1 MTKRKP
7 NTMRSTYSAIALFG
21 AIALVTVTGCNPLN
35 KMNKKHGI
43 VKYTLSPD
51 PLEMHGDSVAIDV
64 SGRYPEKY
72 FHKKAVANVK
82 PVMVDASGNV
92 VKEFETIRLIGEV
105 AEGEG
110 TRINKAGGSFSVSNK
125 VPYESSMENVTLEVR
140 VTAGFKTKTLE
151 FDAVPIGKGTV
162 TTPLWVQSD
171 DMPILGADKFTKVSP
186 RSISAEINYDIQ
198 SSYVKPSELTQDDIK
213 AVEAFMDK
221 GITYEYTWKSV
232 DVTSYASP
240 DGETA
245 LNENL
250 AGDRASS
257 TANAIMRIFSRK
269 KIEAGR
275 KDEMYK
281 KMPKGEDWMGF
292 KSKMEASD
300 IADKDMI
307 LRILGMYSDDK
318 KREEEIKNLAATYTV
333 IAEQIL
339 PPLRRSVIKI
349 NAEEEAKT
357 DDELKALV
365 KENPSE
371 LTAEEILYTATL
383 YNNLNDKLEV
393 YKACAQVHAT
403 DWRGHNNVGYVYVMQ
418 NKVAEAKAQF
428 ESADKASANEKIVM
442 NNMGVVSRLMGDEDM
457 AADYYEKAKG
467 AGKEVNY
474 NIGILNIMD
483 GAYEDAVS
491 NMGGYNT
498 FNSAL
503 AKVLNGS
510 NDEALNTVEASE
522 AKATAEGYYLKAII
536 GARKGTEDMVVQ
548 NLKAAVEKD
557 AGLKDKAKKDAEF
570 MDYRANASFT
580 EIVGE

>member
-1 MTKRKP
+1 
-7 NTMRSTYSAIALFG
+7 MRSTYSF
-21 AIALVTVTGCNPLN
+21 IALVSAVVLVAATGCNPLN

-51 PLEMHGDSVAIDV
+51 PLELHGDSVEISV

-82 PVMVDASGNV
+82 PVMVDMNGNV
-92 VKEFETIRLIGEV
+92 VKELETIRLIGEV

-110 TRINKAGGSFSVSNK
+110 TRINKAGGSFSYSNK
-125 VPYESSMENVTLEVR
+125 VPYEASMANVKLEVR
-140 VTAGFKTKTLE
+140 VTAGFKTKTLD
-151 FDAVPIGKGTV
+151 FDPVAVGAGTV
-162 TTPLWVQSD
+162 TTPKWVQSD
-171 DMPILGADKFTKVSP
+171 DMPIIGKDKFTKVSP

-198 SSYVKPSELTQDDIK
+198 SSYVKPAEMKDEDIA

-240 DGETA
+240 DGETE

-257 TANAIMRIFSRK
+257 ASNALMRLFGKK
-269 KIEAGR
+269 KIDDGR
-275 KDEMYK
+275 NDEMYN

-292 KSKMEASD
+292 KSKMESSD
-300 IADKDMI
+300 IEDKEMI

-357 DDELKALV
+357 DEELKQLV

-393 YKACAQVHAT
+393 YKACAQVHAA
-403 DWRGHNNVGYVYVMQ
+403 DWRGHNNVGYVYVLQ

-428 ESADKASANEKIVM
+428 EAADKASANEKVVM
-442 NNMGVVSRLMGDEDM
+442 NNMGVVTRLMGDRDG
-457 AADYYEKAKG
+457 AAEYYEKAKG
-467 AGKEVNY
+467 AGSEVNY

-483 GAYEDAVS
+483 GDYDDAVS
-491 NMGGYNT
+491 NMGSYNT

-503 AKVLNGS
+503 AKVLNGD
-510 NDEALNTVEASE
+510 NDDALNTVEASD
-522 AKATAEGYYLKAII
+522 AKATAEGYYLKAVI
-536 GARKGTEDMVVQ
+536 GARKSTEDMVTQ
-548 NLKAAVEKD
+548 NLKAAVSKD
-557 AGLKDKAKKDAEF
+557 ASLKDKAKNDAEF
-570 MDYRANASFT
+570 MDYRANSSFT